1 MSYLKNGE
9 KIEETNESILGF
21 KIKDNDF
28 VNKKILNKI
37 YQKSEKYTKEIKSF
51 KISNNTYDIIFEEI
65 DKSFTITFKE
75 INSNFTNSLIIL
87 KESIKLE
94 LENENKI
101 INIYIEDAIEYIEYI
116 LSENYELFK
125 EINNYKIKANKY
137 SIKEKIKIYI

>member
-101 INIYIEDAIEYIEYI
+101 INIYIEDAIVYIEYI

-125 EINNYKIKANKY
+125 EINNYKIKAKKY
-137 SIKEKIKIYI
+137 SIKEVIKIYI